1 MAQTYG
7 LRSRRALAAGLLVSA
22 LGAGVAGAEDA
33 WVRGE
38 LRLNLRTGA
47 SPTHR
52 IVGGVKTG
60 DQVRILKRGENWTRI
75 RLQDGKEGWIPA
87 GYLDPEP
94 PPAIKLGRLE
104 SEARDLRARVDALSQ
119 DNAELARGSQESGA
133 RQSEQAAEIARLTE
147 ENTRLKAGA
156 RWPEWITGAVILSVG
171 MAVGAIWSRMSGRRS
186 ARRIRL

>member
-1 MAQTYG
+1 MAQTYR
-7 LRSRRALAAGLLVSA
+7 LQSRCALAAGLLVTA
-22 LGAGVAGAEDA
+22 LGAGAASAEDA

-38 LRLNLRTGA
+38 VRLNLRTGA

-60 DQVRILKRGENWTRI
+60 DQVRILKRGENWTRV
-75 RLQDGKEGWIPA
+75 RMQDGKEGWIPA

-94 PPAIKLGRLE
+94 PPGIKLGLLE
-104 SEARDLRARVDALSQ
+104 AEAGDLRARVDALSRE
-119 DNAELARGSQESGA
+119 NAELARGSQESGA
-133 RQSEQAAEIARLTE
+133 RESERTAEIARLSQ

-171 MAVGAIWSRMSGRRS
+171 MAFGAVWSRMSGRRS